1 MPHVRLSQL
10 YDVNNN
16 ITLDLQIESHSIGE
30 HEMAHKHLIKTQKGD
45 LIVYDAGYP
54 AVWIYK
60 YH

>member
-1 MPHVRLSQL
+1 
-10 YDVNNN
+10 
-16 ITLDLQIESHSIGE
+16 
-30 HEMAHKHLIKTQKGD
+30 MAHKHLIKTQKGD